1 MAFSARELFAR
12 LIKCEA
18 GGEGDNGMKAVA
30 TSVMNRVHVSES
42 LPTQEQKLPIASP
55 IPREQTP
62 QILKGIYYI
71 PGFLKTQ
78 IGKMLR
84 VEFLVGSTG
93 PLVDRIGTL
102 LSVGA
107 SYILLRPIGTD
118 DTLLCDIYSIKFVT
132 VYSTPFSL
140 EQTT

>member
-12 LIKCEA
+12 LIKCE
-18 GGEGDNGMKAVA
+18 AVA

-42 LPTQEQKLPIASP
+42 LPTQEQILPIASP
-55 IPREQTP
+55 TSGEQTP
-62 QILKGIYYI
+62 QILEGTYYI

-107 SYILLRPIGTD
+107 SYILLKPIGTD
-118 DTLLCDIYSIKFVT
+118 DTLLCDIY
-132 VYSTPFSL
+132 
-140 EQTT
+140 